1 MSRRSFLTPC
11 FHTPTTFS
19 LSHFYN
25 QHLITSQSKN
35 RIETLTVS
43 PSSLFSLSNH
53 KANNQRHQKKNIKQ
67 TNITS
72 TNPIMPP
79 TDQEAVAR
87 TQDILSQ
94 AIAHATNAS
103 SDLSKLEALLDER
116 NERQTTDEATLT
128 TMKTIRRDLERRVG
142 NTKPTSL
149 RFTKHALQNLIRQID
164 EFEPHVEERR
174 CELEDYW
181 RIYRKIQRD
190 VMGEMNVLAGLV
202 RSAEID

>member
-1 MSRRSFLTPC
+1 
-11 FHTPTTFS
+11 
-19 LSHFYN
+19 
-25 QHLITSQSKN
+25 
-35 RIETLTVS
+35 
-43 PSSLFSLSNH
+43 
-53 KANNQRHQKKNIKQ
+53 
-67 TNITS
+67 
-72 TNPIMPP
+72 MPP
-79 TDQEAVAR
+79 TDQEAIAR